1 MAVKTR
7 LTESICSMERT
18 VASFMITHVVIMIF
32 GTVVASTICSKCP
45 LWIDAV
51 IDFELGYSGVK
62 CWDFFS
68 RIFDFGWKNSNSM
81 DFVSMV
87 SRRCSTIRT
96 ASVGSLSQEIVFYWS
111 PSDTL
116 GHSFSGSYN
125 EYFGLA
131 TDTESFN
138 YLQLANHVSQT
149 LYPETITIAEVWSS
163 PLASHTR

>member
-7 LTESICSMERT
+7 STGSTCSMERM

-32 GTVVASTICSKCP
+32 GTVVASTICSKCS

-51 IDFELGYSGVK
+51 IDLGLGYLDVK

-68 RIFDFGWKNSNSM
+68 RIFDIGWKNSNSM
-81 DFVSMV
+81 DFVTMV

-96 ASVGSLSQEIVFYWS
+96 ASVGSPSQGIFPHWS

-138 YLQLANHVSQT
+138 YLQLANYVSQT
-149 LYPETITIAEVWSS
+149 LYPQTITIAEVWSS
-163 PLASHTR
+163 SFACHTR